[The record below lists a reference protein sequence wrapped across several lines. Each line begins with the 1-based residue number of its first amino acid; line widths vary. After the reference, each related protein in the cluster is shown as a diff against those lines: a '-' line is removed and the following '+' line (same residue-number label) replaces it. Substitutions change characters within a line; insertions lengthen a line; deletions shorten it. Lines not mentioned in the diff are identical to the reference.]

1 MRKIMLVILDGW
13 GHSVEQK
20 GNAIF
25 KADTPYMDRFYK
37 EYPHSLL
44 HASGEAVGLPP
55 GQMGNSEVGHL
66 NLGAGRVVYQELTR
80 ITRCIEQGD
89 FFDNK
94 VLVKAMQ
101 EADREG
107 GSLHLVGLLS
117 DGGVHSHIDHLL
129 ALLEMAAQQKVGK
142 VYIHA
147 ILDGRDTLPYGAGTF
162 LKKVVECGE
171 KNACGQIATISGR
184 YYAMDRD
191 QRWERTARAYRA
203 LTKGEGINAT
213 DPLKALKEAYDS
225 GESDEFVK
233 PIVLTDSNGQP
244 LSTIKTEDSVIFF
257 NFRPDRARQLSRAFV
272 DEDFDHFDRGSN
284 PPRPYFATMT
294 RYDRTMDV
302 PAAFTFDDLEN
313 TLGEVYANAGLPQ
326 VRIAETEKYAHVTFF
341 FSGGREKPFPKED
354 RILVPSPQVATY
366 DLKPE
371 MSAPEVA
378 REVVRVAKEG
388 HHALAVVNFANP
400 DMVSHSG
407 KLSAAVQAVETVDRC
422 LGEIAAEAI
431 PRGWHILVCSD
442 HGNAEQMLDSEGA
455 TLTAHSS
462 NPVPLLILGG
472 QEQKLRDQ
480 GKLADVAPTI
490 LKLAGLDVPEEMTG
504 ESMVL

>member
-1 MRKIMLVILDGW
+1 MLVILDGW